1 MDRHAKQLHVR
12 MSERELARARALA
25 AELGMTLSDLVRV
38 LVQMPAAWA
47 GEPPGESHALVVV
60 DRTAATRIDGEA
72 RRWGHHYNQAVHA
85 LNRIA
90 YYLAR
95 DEADAGDALEELGR
109 VSMELDALMAEVGPV
124 REQMGG
130 LAERRLAFL

>member
-1 MDRHAKQLHVR
+1 MERHAKQLHVR
-12 MSERELARARALA
+12 MSDHELARAKALA
-25 AELGMTLSDLVRV
+25 GELGMTLSDLVRI
-38 LVQMPAAWA
+38 LVQMPASWA
-47 GEPPGESHALVVV
+47 DSAAGSRQLVVV
-60 DRTAATRIDGEA
+60 DRTAAMRIDSEA
-72 RRWGHHYNQAVHA
+72 RRWGHHYNQAAHA